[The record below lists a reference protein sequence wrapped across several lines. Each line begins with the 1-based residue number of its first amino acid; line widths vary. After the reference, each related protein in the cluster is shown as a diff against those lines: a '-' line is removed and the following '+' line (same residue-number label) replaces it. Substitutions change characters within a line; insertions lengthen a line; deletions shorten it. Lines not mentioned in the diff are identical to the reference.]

1 LGESQS
7 TKGNINRQIAGFNK
21 ELEFSITPN
30 IQAIKKPADNGIIT
44 GHNGIESHFILHGK
58 HTHSINAVKIFKRLI
73 HIAVVITKVMEKGQV
88 VLGCLAPHPPHLVY
102 AENPEQNEPF
112 SEGGWE
118 TLRWGYNRLARKL
131 KKLDYDVMVIFTPH
145 WATYIGTHFLGLP
158 KFNSLSVD
166 PIFPNIFRYKY
177 DLTVDVELAQEMQKS
192 ASDAGIIT
200 KMMTNPDFRIDYGT
214 ITSCHMLNPEW
225 DKPIITISSNRNT
238 HYYSGEV
245 MNEQAK
251 ALGEACLK
259 AIEKSGKKVVLVSSH
274 SLSHRHFVTE
284 SPLPEDMSR
293 EHIYNHSQYVWDMKM
308 IKMMRE
314 GKMKEVIDIMPEYT
328 EQTIAETEAG
338 GLTWMMAAMGI
349 PNYPAEIY
357 GYQSVIGTGN
367 AVVAWD
373 PNSQTREIVL

>member
-1 LGESQS
+1 
-7 TKGNINRQIAGFNK
+7 
-21 ELEFSITPN
+21 
-30 IQAIKKPADNGIIT
+30 
-44 GHNGIESHFILHGK
+44 
-58 HTHSINAVKIFKRLI
+58 
-73 HIAVVITKVMEKGQV
+73 MEKGRI

-131 KKLDYDVMVIFTPH
+131 KNIDYDVMVIFTPH

-158 KFNSLSVD
+158 SFNSLSVD

-177 DLTVDVELAQEMQKS
+177 DLRVDVELAEAMEKS
-192 ASDAGIIT
+192 AADAGIIT
-200 KMMTNPDFRIDYGT
+200 KMMRNPDFRIDYGT

-225 DKPIITISSNRNT
+225 NKPIITISSNRNS

-245 MNEQAK
+245 MNEQSS

-259 AIEKSGKKVVLVSSH
+259 AIEESGKKVVLVSSN

-293 EHIYNHSQYVWDMKM
+293 EHIYNHSQYVWDMK
-308 IKMMRE
+308 IVGMMRD
-314 GKMKEVIDIMPEYT
+314 GKMREVIDIMPEYA

-338 GLTWMMAAMGI
+338 GLTWMMAAMGF
-349 PNYPAEIY
+349 PKYPAEIY

-367 AVVAWD
+367 AIVAWD
-373 PNSQTREIVL
+373 PNSETREIVL